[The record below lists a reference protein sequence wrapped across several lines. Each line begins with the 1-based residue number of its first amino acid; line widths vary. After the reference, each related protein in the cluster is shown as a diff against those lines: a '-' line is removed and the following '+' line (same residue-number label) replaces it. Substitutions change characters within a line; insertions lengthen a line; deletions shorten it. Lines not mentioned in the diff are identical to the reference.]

1 MNPCAADPN
10 RDGKLLAKRSDSD
23 LTDRSAGSSGE
34 SRTDAL
40 ACSGGLRPS
49 PMGRVSTLFLKVKNP
64 VRFSAGARQGEA
76 DGHRCQLAGL
86 GGELDGPAVGV
97 DYPLGNA
104 QAQPAA
110 FHLAVV
116 AGVAAKKAL
125 ALMSVLTMD
134 SFCVD

>member
-1 MNPCAADPN
+1 
-10 RDGKLLAKRSDSD
+10 
-23 LTDRSAGSSGE
+23 
-34 SRTDAL
+34 
-40 ACSGGLRPS
+40 
-49 PMGRVSTLFLKVKNP
+49 
-64 VRFSAGARQGEA
+64 
-76 DGHRCQLAGL
+76 
-86 GGELDGPAVGV
+86 V

>member
-1 MNPCAADPN
+1 MEKSRPEGVTRKLTGEGAGQHTRGAYAPQGAA
-10 RDGKLLAKRSDSD
+10 
-23 LTDRSAGSSGE
+23 
-34 SRTDAL
+34 
-40 ACSGGLRPS
+40 
-49 PMGRVSTLFLKVKNP
+49 